1 MTNRSPTPDS
11 ASAHDPS
18 SPRHGSPAPAAAGC
32 APHLSRRSALGLGA
46 ATLGTAAALG
56 GARSADA
63 AGPSAPVPGPASPL
77 PSAPPAAAA
86 LRTVPAVQEFSPADG
101 SFTWGGRIVHAPGE
115 EELARV
121 AETFADDLEDLLGAR
136 PELAEGSDPGSGG
149 VLLAL
154 GDQGHGPESHA
165 LEIGDGITL
174 TGTTAQ
180 GVFLGTRTLL
190 QLLAQGETIPAG
202 KVLDWP
208 GKEVRSVLMDN
219 TPRHFSLEWW
229 ESFVRHMSYVK
240 LNDTNLYVDGIGLDV
255 EEMRQIDEIAARY
268 HVTVVPQLNMPAHMN
283 QILPAHPEYQ
293 LVNTDGTKDPVALDL
308 TNPEA
313 IAWALGRLEDYLD
326 VFRSS
331 EWHLGSDEFPG
342 WPGTGEN
349 HPQLDEHARK
359 RFGEEATFADL
370 FADFQNQAN
379 ALVKKHGKTM
389 RVWNDMIRE
398 SAVVQLDTDVTVEY
412 WIQHDQLPGLLS
424 PQQVADRGNPLINA
438 HVDFL
443 YYDQSRRNLDPREMY
458 EDFTPELF
466 PYRNGIDPAAVRG
479 ARVAVWLAYIQTPF
493 ESDAEVLANVVPS
506 MHALA
511 QLTWG
516 SPRIADDYAALREV
530 IDAVGRAPGTAW
542 LGTGDVTPEPALLR
556 DEDGRLLAASRT
568 TDGALLLS
576 RQSRPGITHWSTQ
589 SLDADLRGDPQ
600 LALLGDGRARVAA
613 RGTRGLVLAAESAPG
628 SGEFAQVLHPMPLD
642 GDPVLAEESVLVLSR
657 SGLREVD
664 PETGDSARVLRGVRE
679 GLAAV
684 AEHRTGETAVV
695 AVGTGASGTKV
706 ARGAG
711 GEWTAFATGRT
722 LEHPQLASA
731 TADDQA
737 TTVLVGV
744 EDGVLLVGD
753 VGEDS
758 VSCRELAAGVVG
770 RPSLAVS
777 EKGLFAVAARLE
789 DGTLLLS
796 TRQAGEDWSAGDS
809 GWTDASGDP
818 RLLVA
823 EDPEGGDPLVRV
835 LVPSGRE
842 TLHLVQPATDGAE
855 IVEST
860 AGRPALALDDH
871 GWPTYVIATD
881 YGDLQTGTQWGKNP
895 GDWGRDFVVGTMSTP
910 TDHLLPSAFET
921 ELFADDFGADT
932 SGDYTLLEVDPS
944 VPAPAPQVGD
954 GRLAVSADGDFAT
967 LLRSPAALPKG
978 VATVVATVAAL
989 PEAPDG
995 LLCLGVAKDEAD
1007 YALMWVSAAGRVG
1020 FEIRTNGEL
1029 TAVIPDA
1036 GTVVEPGDRIA
1047 ATITH
1052 RWIAA
1057 WAERDG
1063 VWHRAHT
1070 QALWLAEDM
1079 TEKDVRATYRAA
1091 VGLRGS
1097 GGEVAISSLSLQGR

>member
-1 MTNRSPTPDS
+1 MTHRSPAPDS
-11 ASAHDPS
+11 AAD
-18 SPRHGSPAPAAAGC
+18 HGSASPSRSS
-32 APHLSRRSALGLGA
+32 HLSRRSALGLGA
-46 ATLGTAAALG
+46 ATLGTAAILG
-56 GARSADA
+56 SGTVGAS
-63 AGPSAPVPGPASPL
+63 GPSAAAAGSTSPAPA
-77 PSAPPAAAA
+77 APPASAA
-86 LRTVPAVQEFSPADG
+86 LPTVPAVQEFTPADG
-101 SFTWGGRIVHAPGE
+101 AFTWGGRIVHAAGD

-136 PELAEGSDPGSGG
+136 PKVQEGTEPGDGG
-149 VLLAL
+149 VLLAA
-154 GDQGHGPESHA
+154 GDQGHGPESHS
-165 LEIGDGITL
+165 LEIGAGITL
-174 TGTTAQ
+174 TGTTER

-190 QLLAQGETIPAG
+190 QLLAQDDKIPAG
-202 KVLDWP
+202 TVLDWP
-208 GKEVRSVLMDN
+208 EKEVRSLLMDN

-255 EEMRQIDEIAARY
+255 EEMRRIDDIAARY

-283 QILPAHPEYQ
+283 QILPAHPEHQ
-293 LVNTDGTKDPVALDL
+293 LVNTDGTKNPLALDL
-308 TNPEA
+308 TSSEA
-313 IAWALGRLEDYLD
+313 IAWALGRLEEHLD
-326 VFRSS
+326 IFRSG

-349 HPQLDEHARK
+349 HPQLDEHAK
-359 RFGEEATFADL
+359 ERFGEEATFADL

-379 ALVKKHGKTM
+379 ALVKRHGKTM

-424 PQQVADRGNPLINA
+424 PQQIADRGNPLINA
-438 HVDFL
+438 HVDYL

-466 PYRNGIDPAAVRG
+466 PYRNEVDPVAVRG
-479 ARVAVWLAYIQTPF
+479 ARAAVWLAYIQTPF

-516 SPRIADDYAALREV
+516 SPRIAADYAALREV

-556 DEDGRLLAASRT
+556 TEDGPLLAASRT
-568 TDGALLLS
+568 SDGALLLS
-576 RQSRPGITHWSTQ
+576 RQSRPGTTHWSTK

-600 LALLGDGRARVAA
+600 LALLGDGRARAAA
-613 RGTRGLVLAAESAPG
+613 RATRGLVLAAESEPG
-628 SGEFAQVLHPMPLD
+628 SGEFAHELHPMPLD
-642 GDPVLAEESVLVLSR
+642 GDPALASGTVLVLSR
-657 SGLREVD
+657 GGLREVD
-664 PETGDSARVLRGVRE
+664 PETGDSAQILRGVRE

-684 AEHRTGETAVV
+684 SEQRAEGTAVV
-695 AVGTGASGTKV
+695 AVATGSSGTTA
-706 ARGAG
+706 ARGAD
-711 GEWTAFATGRT
+711 GEWTTFATGRT

-731 TADDQA
+731 TVDDA
-737 TTVLVGV
+737 TTTVLVGV
-744 EDGVLLVGD
+744 EDGVLLAGD

-758 VSCRELAAGVVG
+758 VTWREIASGVVG
-770 RPSLAVS
+770 RPSLTVS
-777 EKGLFAVAARLE
+777 EKGLFGVAARLE
-789 DGTLLLS
+789 DGPLMLS
-796 TRQAGEDWSAGDS
+796 TRQAGEDWSDGDS
-809 GWTDASGDP
+809 GYTDASGDP

-823 EDPEGGDPLVRV
+823 EDPEGGDPLVRALV
-835 LVPSGRE
+835 LSGRE
-842 TLHLVQPATDGAE
+842 TLHLVQPGTDGAE

-860 AGRPALALDDH
+860 AGRPALALDSH

-881 YGDLQTGTQWGKNP
+881 YEDLQTGTQWGKNP

-921 ELFADDFGADT
+921 ELFADDFGTDT
-932 SGDYTLLEVDPS
+932 SGDYTLLEVDPG
-944 VPAPAPQVGD
+944 VPAPAPEVGG

-967 LLRSPAALPKG
+967 LLRSPAALPAG
-978 VATVVATVAAL
+978 VATVVATVEAL

-995 LLCLGVAKDEAD
+995 LLRLGVAKDEAD

-1029 TAVIPDA
+1029 TDVIPDA

-1047 ATITH
+1047 ATLTGT
-1052 RWIAA
+1052 WIAA
-1057 WAERDG
+1057 WAEWDG

-1079 TEKDVRATYRAA
+1079 TEQDVRATYRAA

-1097 GGEVAISSLSLQGR
+1097 GGEVAISSLALQGR